1 MGKCML
7 KCTMLCKAFRF
18 TPILKGGVAVGKDL
32 NISVLYDFYGD
43 MLTDKQQE
51 VIELYYNEDLSL
63 AEIADHTS
71 ITRQGVRDS
80 IKRAE
85 NQLYLFEEQLGLADR
100 FQQVEQAVI
109 KVLKHTKAIEE
120 INNKS
125 ILSGEISRHTE
136 EITEL
141 LAKLGSL

>member
-1 MGKCML
+1 M
-7 KCTMLCKAFRF
+7 
-18 TPILKGGVAVGKDL
+18 GKDL
-32 NISVLYDFYGD
+32 RIAVLYDFYGD

-85 NQLYLFEEQLGLADR
+85 NQLYQFEEQLGLAAR
-100 FQQVEQAVI
+100 FQQIEQAVA
-109 KVLKHTKAIEE
+109 KVLNLAHAIEE
-120 INNKS
+120 VNSKRFM
-125 ILSGEISRHTE
+125 SR
-136 EITEL
+136 EITEHTQEITKL
-141 LAKLGSL
+141 LVKLGSLS

>member
-1 MGKCML
+1 M
-7 KCTMLCKAFRF
+7 A
-18 TPILKGGVAVGKDL
+18 KDL
-32 NISVLYDFYGD
+32 KISVLYDFYGD

-85 NQLYLFEEQLGLADR
+85 NQLYQFEEQLGLAAR
-100 FQQVEQAVI
+100 FQQIEEAVRR
-109 KVLKHTKAIEE
+109 VLDHTRSIEE
-120 INNKS
+120 INRKRFM
-125 ILSGEISRHTE
+125 SR
-136 EITEL
+136 EITGHTDQITRL
-141 LAKLGSL
+141 LAELGSLS

>member
-1 MGKCML
+1 M
-7 KCTMLCKAFRF
+7 
-18 TPILKGGVAVGKDL
+18 GKDL
-32 NISVLYDFYGD
+32 RIAVLYDFYGD

-85 NQLYLFEEQLGLADR
+85 NQLYQFEEQLGLAAR
-100 FQQVEQAVI
+100 FQQIEQAVA
-109 KVLKHTKAIEE
+109 KVLNLAHAIEE
-120 INNKS
+120 INSKRFM
-125 ILSGEISRHTE
+125 SR
-136 EITEL
+136 EITEHTQEITKL
-141 LAKLGSL
+141 LVKLGSLS

>member
-1 MGKCML
+1 M
-7 KCTMLCKAFRF
+7 
-18 TPILKGGVAVGKDL
+18 GKDL
-32 NISVLYDFYGD
+32 RIAVLYDFYGD

-85 NQLYLFEEQLGLADR
+85 NQLYQFEEQLGLAAR
-100 FQQVEQAVI
+100 FGQVEQAVG
-109 KVLKHTKAIEE
+109 KVLAHTRAIEE
-120 INNKS
+120 INAKRFM
-125 ILSGEISRHTE
+125 SR
-136 EITEL
+136 EITAHTTEITKL
-141 LAKLGSL
+141 LAELGSL

>member
-1 MGKCML
+1 
-7 KCTMLCKAFRF
+7 
-18 TPILKGGVAVGKDL
+18 VAVGKDL
-32 NISVLYDFYGD
+32 RIAVLYDFYGD

-85 NQLYLFEEQLGLADR
+85 NQLYQFEEQLGLAAR
-100 FQQVEQAVI
+100 FQQIEQAVA
-109 KVLKHTKAIEE
+109 KVLNLAHAIEE
-120 INNKS
+120 VNSKRFM
-125 ILSGEISRHTE
+125 SR
-136 EITEL
+136 EITEHTQEITKL
-141 LAKLGSL
+141 LVKLGSLS